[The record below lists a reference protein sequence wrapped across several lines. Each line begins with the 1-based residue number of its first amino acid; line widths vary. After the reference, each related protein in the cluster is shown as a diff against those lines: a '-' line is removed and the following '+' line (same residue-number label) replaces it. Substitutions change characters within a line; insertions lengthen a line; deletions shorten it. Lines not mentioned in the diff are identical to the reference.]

1 MQLTI
6 RQLLLPASA
15 LTGFALLQTLALLP
29 VVDIHF
35 WQLLPDSLLHSLG
48 CGLLAIPLLNVVRY
62 SRLEAVSPTLRFV
75 NYTMYVVVATVVAA
89 GSAYLAELVIF
100 GGDTAALYPALLPL
114 RALLN
119 ACIFTGIL
127 VCVKKKDREPEV
139 NEIARDS
146 EDLYIDRDIQNP
158 ATTDQLIEN
167 PIEVSRK
174 NRIQS
179 KPAEQRTPISGE
191 QAEQSTPVSSKPA
204 EQTIPIANEPAN
216 ATLTAISYT
225 TRIALRLG
233 TKIHVVPIDEVLY
246 LQADGDYVQ
255 VVTPQG
261 RFLKEQTLKS
271 FAEQLPPERFAR
283 VHRSVLVNVE
293 AISRIERYEKNTQQL
308 RLKNG
313 DTVKVSQQGYKLLRQ
328 QLGL

>member
-29 VVDIHF
+29 VANIYF

-48 CGLLAIPLLNVVRY
+48 CGLLAIPLLNVVRF

-75 NYTMYVVVATVVAA
+75 NYSMYVAVATAAAA

-100 GGDTAALYPALLPL
+100 GPDTAAGYQTLIPL

-119 ACIFTGIL
+119 ACIFSGIL
-127 VCVKKKDREPEV
+127 VCVKTSDKESEIT
-139 NEIARDS
+139 EIAPEAGDFP
-146 EDLYIDRDIQNP
+146 IDRDIPKPAIPDRFIESPMEASRQNN
-158 ATTDQLIEN
+158 IHSE
-167 PIEVSRK
+167 
-174 NRIQS
+174 
-179 KPAEQRTPISGE
+179 PAEQIDPTPSL
-191 QAEQSTPVSSKPA
+191 AANPA
-204 EQTIPIANEPAN
+204 
-216 ATLTAISYT
+216 LTAISYT
-225 TRIALRLG
+225 TRIALRSG

-271 FAEQLPPERFAR
+271 FAGQLPPERFAR
-283 VHRSVLVNVE
+283 VHRSILVNIE

>member
-1 MQLTI
+1 MQLTF

-62 SRLEAVSPTLRFV
+62 SRLEAVSSTLRFV

-89 GSAYLAELVIF
+89 GSAHLAELVF
-100 GGDTAALYPALLPL
+100 LGADSATPYRVLLPL

-127 VCVKKKDREPEV
+127 VCVKKTDREPEV
-139 NEIARDS
+139 NEIAPES
-146 EDLYIDRDIQNP
+146 EDLFIDRDIQNP
-158 ATTDQLIEN
+158 VTPDQLIEN
-167 PIEVSRK
+167 PMDVSRK
-174 NRIQS
+174 NSIQS
-179 KPAEQRTPISGE
+179 DPAEQCTPISG
-191 QAEQSTPVSSKPA
+191 
-204 EQTIPIANEPAN
+204 EPAN

-225 TRIALRLG
+225 TRIALRSG

>member
-1 MQLTI
+1 MQLTF

-89 GSAYLAELVIF
+89 GSAHLAELVF
-100 GGDTAALYPALLPL
+100 LGADSATPYRVLLPL

-127 VCVKKKDREPEV
+127 VCVKKTDREPEV
-139 NEIARDS
+139 NEIAPES
-146 EDLYIDRDIQNP
+146 EDLFIDRDIQNP
-158 ATTDQLIEN
+158 VTPDQFIEN
-167 PIEVSRK
+167 PMDVSRK
-174 NRIQS
+174 NSIQS
-179 KPAEQRTPISGE
+179 DPAEQCTPISG
-191 QAEQSTPVSSKPA
+191 
-204 EQTIPIANEPAN
+204 EPAN

-225 TRIALRLG
+225 TRIALRSG

-255 VVTPQG
+255 VVTPEG

>member
-1 MQLTI
+1 M
-6 RQLLLPASA
+6 LPASA
-15 LTGFALLQTLALLP
+15 FTGFALLQTLALLP
-29 VVDIHF
+29 VADIRF

-75 NYTMYVVVATVVAA
+75 NYSMYVVVATVVAV
-89 GSAYLAELVIF
+89 GSAYLTELLIL
-100 GGDTAALYPALLPL
+100 GTATNYLPLMPL

-127 VCVKKKDREPEV
+127 VCVKKTDREPEV
-139 NEIARDS
+139 NEIAPES
-146 EDLYIDRDIQNP
+146 ENPYGDPEIQNP
-158 ATTDQLIEN
+158 VTPDQLIEN
-167 PIEVSRK
+167 QMEVSRK
-174 NRIQS
+174 NSIHSAQ
-179 KPAEQRTPISGE
+179 
-191 QAEQSTPVSSKPA
+191 A

-216 ATLTAISYT
+216 AVLTAISYT
-225 TRIALRLG
+225 TRIALRSG

-271 FAEQLPPERFAR
+271 FTEQLPPERFAR
-283 VHRSVLVNVE
+283 VHRSILVNVE

-308 RLKNG
+308 QLKNG

>member
-100 GGDTAALYPALLPL
+100 GGDTAAPYLALLPL

-127 VCVKKKDREPEV
+127 VCVKKTDREPGV
-139 NEIARDS
+139 DEIAPES
-146 EDLYIDRDIQNP
+146 ENLYIDRDIQHP
-158 ATTDQLIEN
+158 VTPDQLIEN
-167 PIEVSRK
+167 QMEVSRK
-174 NRIQS
+174 NSIHS
-179 KPAEQRTPISGE
+179 DPAEQRTPIPG
-191 QAEQSTPVSSKPA
+191 
-204 EQTIPIANEPAN
+204 EPAN

-225 TRIALRLG
+225 TRIALRSG

>member
-1 MQLTI
+1 MHLTI

-29 VVDIHF
+29 IAGMDF
-35 WQLLPDSLLHSLG
+35 WPLLTDSLLHSLG
-48 CGLLAIPLLNVVRY
+48 CGLLSIPLLNLVRV
-62 SRLEAVSPTLRFV
+62 SRLQALSPTLRFV
-75 NYTMYVVVATVVAA
+75 NYSAYVAVATAAAA
-89 GSAYLAELVIF
+89 GTAYLSEWLIF
-100 GGDTAALYPALLPL
+100 GTDTALRYLPLIPL

-127 VCVKKKDREPEV
+127 VCVKQTDRESEQ
-139 NEIARDS
+139 NES
-146 EDLYIDRDIQNP
+146 ETESEI
-158 ATTDQLIEN
+158 
-167 PIEVSRK
+167 K
-174 NRIQS
+174 NLH
-179 KPAEQRTPISGE
+179 PGIS
-191 QAEQSTPVSSKPA
+191 T
-204 EQTIPIANEPAN
+204 EQTDTELSS
-216 ATLTAISYT
+216 ATLTTITYT
-225 TRIALRLG
+225 TRIALRSG

-283 VHRSVLVNVE
+283 VHRSILVNIE
-293 AISRIERYEKNTQQL
+293 AISRIERYEKNSQQL

-313 DTVKVSQQGYKLLRQ
+313 DSVKVSQQGYKQLRET
-328 QLGL
+328 LGL

>member
-29 VVDIHF
+29 AVDIHF

-62 SRLEAVSPTLRFV
+62 SRLEAVSSTLRFV

-89 GSAYLAELVIF
+89 GSAHLAELVF
-100 GGDTAALYPALLPL
+100 LGADSATPYRVLLPL

-127 VCVKKKDREPEV
+127 VCVKKTDREPEV
-139 NEIARDS
+139 NEIAPES

-158 ATTDQLIEN
+158 VTPDQLIEN
-167 PIEVSRK
+167 PMDVSRK
-174 NRIQS
+174 NSIQS
-179 KPAEQRTPISGE
+179 DPAEQCTPISGE
-191 QAEQSTPVSSKPA
+191 QAEQCTP
-204 EQTIPIANEPAN
+204 IPGEPAN

-225 TRIALRLG
+225 TRIALRSG
-233 TKIHVVPIDEVLY
+233 TKIHVVPINEVLY

>member
-1 MQLTI
+1 M
-6 RQLLLPASA
+6 
-15 LTGFALLQTLALLP
+15 
-29 VVDIHF
+29 
-35 WQLLPDSLLHSLG
+35 
-48 CGLLAIPLLNVVRY
+48 
-62 SRLEAVSPTLRFV
+62 
-75 NYTMYVVVATVVAA
+75 
-89 GSAYLAELVIF
+89 IF
-100 GGDTAALYPALLPL
+100 GGDTAAPYLALLPL

-127 VCVKKKDREPEV
+127 VCVKKTDREPEV
-139 NEIARDS
+139 NEIVPES
-146 EDLYIDRDIQNP
+146 GDLYIDRDIQNP
-158 ATTDQLIEN
+158 VTPDQLIEN
-167 PIEVSRK
+167 QMEVSRK
-174 NRIQS
+174 NSIQS
-179 KPAEQRTPISGE
+179 DP
-191 QAEQSTPVSSKPA
+191 AEQSTPVSGKPA
-204 EQTIPIANEPAN
+204 EQWTPIPGEPAN

-225 TRIALRLG
+225 TRIALRSG
-233 TKIHVVPIDEVLY
+233 TKIHVVPINEVLY

>member
-1 MQLTI
+1 MQITL
-6 RQLLLPASA
+6 RQLLLPALA

-29 VVDIHF
+29 VTGIAFLYV
-35 WQLLPDSLLHSLG
+35 LTDSILHSLG
-48 CGLLAIPLLNVVRY
+48 CGLLAIPLLNVVRF
-62 SRLEAVSPTLRFV
+62 SRLHSFAPTLRFV
-75 NYTMYVVVATVVAA
+75 NYSAYVAVATTVAIGA
-89 GSAYLAELVIF
+89 AHLAELLIF
-100 GGDTAALYPALLPL
+100 GTQTTQAYEALLPL

-127 VCVKKKDREPEV
+127 VCVKKADAPDQPTDSSMEV
-139 NEIARDS
+139 SPQN
-146 EDLYIDRDIQNP
+146 DIQSESEMHAGNEL
-158 ATTDQLIEN
+158 TT
-167 PIEVSRK
+167 
-174 NRIQS
+174 
-179 KPAEQRTPISGE
+179 
-191 QAEQSTPVSSKPA
+191 
-204 EQTIPIANEPAN
+204 
-216 ATLTAISYT
+216 ISYT
-225 TRIALRLG
+225 TRIALRTG
-233 TKIHVVPIDEVLY
+233 SKIHVVSIDEVLY

-271 FAEQLPPERFAR
+271 FAEQLPPDCFVR
-283 VHRSVLVNVE
+283 VHRSILVNAE

>member
-1 MQLTI
+1 MQLTF

-35 WQLLPDSLLHSLG
+35 WQLMPDSLLHSLG

-89 GSAYLAELVIF
+89 GSAHLAELVF
-100 GGDTAALYPALLPL
+100 LGADSATPYRVLLPL

-127 VCVKKKDREPEV
+127 VCVKKTDREPEV
-139 NEIARDS
+139 NEIAPES
-146 EDLYIDRDIQNP
+146 EDLFIDRDIQNP
-158 ATTDQLIEN
+158 VTPDQLIEN
-167 PIEVSRK
+167 PMDVSRK
-174 NRIQS
+174 NSIQS
-179 KPAEQRTPISGE
+179 DPAEQCTPISG
-191 QAEQSTPVSSKPA
+191 
-204 EQTIPIANEPAN
+204 EPAN

-225 TRIALRLG
+225 TRIALRSG

-255 VVTPQG
+255 VVTPEG

>member
-1 MQLTI
+1 MQVTI
-6 RQLLLPASA
+6 RQLLLPALA

-29 VVDIHF
+29 IADIYF

-48 CGLLAIPLLNVVRY
+48 CGLLAIPLLNLVRF
-62 SRLEAVSPTLRFV
+62 SRLQALSPTLRFV
-75 NYTMYVVVATVVAA
+75 NYSTYVAVATAAAA
-89 GSAYLAELVIF
+89 GTAYLSELLIF
-100 GGDTAALYPALLPL
+100 GTDTAQRYLPLIPL

-127 VCVKKKDREPEV
+127 VCVKQTDRESEL
-139 NEIARDS
+139 NETENES
-146 EDLYIDRDIQNP
+146 EIKNQHQGESTELTDTQHSTESDAAI
-158 ATTDQLIEN
+158 TTI
-167 PIEVSRK
+167 
-174 NRIQS
+174 
-179 KPAEQRTPISGE
+179 T
-191 QAEQSTPVSSKPA
+191 
-204 EQTIPIANEPAN
+204 
-216 ATLTAISYT
+216 YT
-225 TRIALRLG
+225 TRIALRSG

-283 VHRSVLVNVE
+283 VHRSILVNIE

-313 DTVKVSQQGYKLLRQ
+313 DSVKVSQQGYKQLRQ

>member
-62 SRLEAVSPTLRFV
+62 SRLEAVSSTLRFV

-89 GSAYLAELVIF
+89 GSAHLAELVF
-100 GGDTAALYPALLPL
+100 LGADSATPYRVLLPL

-127 VCVKKKDREPEV
+127 VCVKKTDREPEV
-139 NEIARDS
+139 NEIAPES
-146 EDLYIDRDIQNP
+146 EDLFIDRDIQNP
-158 ATTDQLIEN
+158 VTPDQLIEN
-167 PIEVSRK
+167 PMDVSRK
-174 NRIQS
+174 NSIQS
-179 KPAEQRTPISGE
+179 DPAEQCTPISG
-191 QAEQSTPVSSKPA
+191 
-204 EQTIPIANEPAN
+204 EPAN

-225 TRIALRLG
+225 TRIALRSG

>member
-62 SRLEAVSPTLRFV
+62 SRLEAVSSTLRFV

-89 GSAYLAELVIF
+89 GSAHLAELVF
-100 GGDTAALYPALLPL
+100 LGADSATPYRVLLPL

-127 VCVKKKDREPEV
+127 VCVKKTDREPEV
-139 NEIARDS
+139 NEIAPES

-158 ATTDQLIEN
+158 VTPDQLIEN
-167 PIEVSRK
+167 PMDVSRK
-174 NRIQS
+174 NSIQS
-179 KPAEQRTPISGE
+179 DPAEQCTPISG
-191 QAEQSTPVSSKPA
+191 
-204 EQTIPIANEPAN
+204 EPAN

-225 TRIALRLG
+225 TRIALRSG